1 MEAPDFTAP
10 ARTSGIAL
18 PTHGGANGFSYKV
31 ATKSPR
37 PLDFFSAHPT
47 EGCAGGFQG
56 MAQASN
62 DNLCE
67 LSLDLI
73 LGLPG
78 ETELSSAEVQLDK
91 GYPGRR
97 CANGADGSWRVSIR
111 RGRFY

>member
-1 MEAPDFTAP
+1 
-10 ARTSGIAL
+10 
-18 PTHGGANGFSYKV
+18 
-31 ATKSPR
+31 
-37 PLDFFSAHPT
+37 
-47 EGCAGGFQG
+47 

-73 LGLPG
+73 LGLPR
-78 ETELSSAEVQLDK
+78 ETESSSAEVQLDK

-97 CANGADGSWRVSIR
+97 CANGADGSRRVSIR

>member
-1 MEAPDFTAP
+1 MPE
-10 ARTSGIAL
+10 
-18 PTHGGANGFSYKV
+18 K
-31 ATKSPR
+31 
-37 PLDFFSAHPT
+37 SAHPT

-78 ETELSSAEVQLDK
+78 ETESSSNGVDLRRISRETILS
-91 GYPGRR
+91 
-97 CANGADGSWRVSIR
+97 
-111 RGRFY
+111 

>member
-1 MEAPDFTAP
+1 MREPKWRAGSLWCCA
-10 ARTSGIAL
+10 
-18 PTHGGANGFSYKV
+18 
-31 ATKSPR
+31 
-37 PLDFFSAHPT
+37 FFQAHPT

-78 ETELSSAEVQLDK
+78 ETESSSNGVDLRRISRETILS
-91 GYPGRR
+91 
-97 CANGADGSWRVSIR
+97 
-111 RGRFY
+111 

>member
-1 MEAPDFTAP
+1 MAVNGRWQVGFP
-10 ARTSGIAL
+10 AVCGLDAVVRVPAETSEIL
-18 PTHGGANGFSYKV
+18 
-31 ATKSPR
+31 
-37 PLDFFSAHPT
+37 AHPT

-78 ETELSSAEVQLDK
+78 ETELSSNGVDL
-91 GYPGRR
+91 RR
-97 CANGADGSWRVSIR
+97 ISRETILS
-111 RGRFY
+111 

>member
-1 MEAPDFTAP
+1 MEIT
-10 ARTSGIAL
+10 RVSAL
-18 PTHGGANGFSYKV
+18 NFPCFS
-31 ATKSPR
+31 R
-37 PLDFFSAHPT
+37 IWAHPT

-78 ETELSSAEVQLDK
+78 ETESSSAEVQLDK

-97 CANGADGSWRVSIR
+97 CANGADGSRRVSIR